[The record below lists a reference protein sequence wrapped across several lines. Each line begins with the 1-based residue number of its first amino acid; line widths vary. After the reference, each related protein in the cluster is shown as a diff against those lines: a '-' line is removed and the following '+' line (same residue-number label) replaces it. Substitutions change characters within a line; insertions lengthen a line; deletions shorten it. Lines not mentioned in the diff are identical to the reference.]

1 MEEKRTYV
9 RKEERHESRVR
20 REGEQ
25 VLLWVGKK
33 KKKKQRG
40 GAQRGGVKGREESRY
55 PGNSCCGE
63 EQMAPGGAVMAAVSG
78 LVTLSATPGRPQRV
92 TRTVHTLTAIL
103 LWLSSTSLHFSVHL
117 SFSLS

>member
-33 KKKKQRG
+33 KKKSDGEVHK
-40 GAQRGGVKGREESRY
+40 EE
-55 PGNSCCGE
+55 E
-63 EQMAPGGAVMAAVSG
+63 
-78 LVTLSATPGRPQRV
+78 
-92 TRTVHTLTAIL
+92 
-103 LWLSSTSLHFSVHL
+103 
-117 SFSLS
+117 

>member
-33 KKKKQRG
+33 KEKK
-40 GAQRGGVKGREESRY
+40 ATGRCTKRRSKR
-55 PGNSCCGE
+55 
-63 EQMAPGGAVMAAVSG
+63 
-78 LVTLSATPGRPQRV
+78 
-92 TRTVHTLTAIL
+92 
-103 LWLSSTSLHFSVHL
+103 
-117 SFSLS
+117 

>member
-9 RKEERHESRVR
+9 RKEESHESRVR

-25 VLLWVGKK
+25 VLFWVGKK
-33 KKKKQRG
+33 KKRRG

-63 EQMAPGGAVMAAVSG
+63 EQMALGGAVMAAVSG
-78 LVTLSATPGRPQRV
+78 LVTLSTTPGRPQRV
-92 TRTVHTLTAIL
+92 TRTVYTLTAIL
-103 LWLSSTSLHFSVHL
+103 LWLSSTSVYFSVHL

>member
-33 KKKKQRG
+33 KKKKSNG
-40 GAQRGGVKGREESRY
+40 EVHKEE
-55 PGNSCCGE
+55 E
-63 EQMAPGGAVMAAVSG
+63 
-78 LVTLSATPGRPQRV
+78 
-92 TRTVHTLTAIL
+92 
-103 LWLSSTSLHFSVHL
+103 
-117 SFSLS
+117 